1 MMTCKEIEEL
11 IDAYDNKLA
20 EWAEKYSSLQM
31 DLDQERHEKSVLV
44 RQMARAHALL
54 DNADPDGWPEA
65 IGGALGI
72 LWAGIYEVTGP
83 KTVDEIIKKLGG
95 GTDG

>member
-1 MMTCKEIEEL
+1 MTCKEIEEL

-31 DLDQERHEKSVLV
+31 DLDQEKYEKSVLV
-44 RQMARAHALL
+44 RQMARAYVRL
-54 DNADPDGWPEA
+54 DKIDAP
-65 IGGALGI
+65 IGMI
-72 LWAGIYEVTGP
+72 QIVMDNLWAGLFEVCGD
-83 KTVDEIIKKLGG
+83 KTVDEVIKKLGG

>member
-1 MMTCKEIEEL
+1 MTCKEIEEL

-20 EWAEKYSSLQM
+20 EWAEKYSGLQM

-44 RQMARAHALL
+44 RQSARAHALL
-54 DNADPDGWPEA
+54 DNADPDDWPEA

-72 LWAGIYEVTGP
+72 LWAGIYETTNE
-83 KTVDEIIKKLGG
+83 KTVDAVIAKLGG